1 MALSDK
7 FHSESGGNS
16 YQDLNIQS
24 TVNKIEVEVQ
34 NIQQRLDKLDGRMDK
49 IDDKL
54 DKIAAAISGNDTKVA
69 ILQEKVNTLEKEL
82 EEQRKKTDWIILKI
96 LGYGSIAGTGAA
108 LILPKLFS

>member
-1 MALSDK
+1 MSFLDK
-7 FHSESGGNS
+7 NSHESATNS

-69 ILQEKVNTLEKEL
+69 ILQEKVNTLEKQL
-82 EEQRKKTDWIILKI
+82 EEQMKKTDWIILKI
-96 LGYGSIAGTGAA
+96 LGFGSIAGTGAA
-108 LILPKLFS
+108 LILPKFFS